1 MERRA
6 ATPDPAHRA
15 QARLSRRWA
24 AGLLLGAALSAVAG
38 AAGAQV
44 FEPRIFAS
52 AEQERRYKVL
62 VNELRCLVCQNQNL
76 ADSNAELAA
85 DLRGLVY
92 EMINKGDSDEQII
105 AFMVDRYG
113 EFVLYRPR
121 MKASTVALWLGPFL
135 LCAGGLWLLARII
148 RRRAVVKSAG
158 QELTD
163 DEKSRLKDL
172 LAGDEADAERG
183 RDA

>member
-6 ATPDPAHRA
+6 ATPDSAHRV
-15 QARLSRRWA
+15 QARLSRSRA
-24 AGLLLGAALSAVAG
+24 AGLVLGAVFLAVAG
-38 AAGAQV
+38 TAVAAV
-44 FEPRIFAS
+44 FEPREFAS
-52 AEQERRYKVL
+52 VEEERRYKVL
-62 VNELRCLVCQNQNL
+62 INELRCLVCQNQNL

-92 EMINKGDSDEQII
+92 EMIKKGDSDEQIV

-113 EFVLYRPR
+113 EFVLYRPP

-135 LCAGGLWLLARII
+135 LCAGGLWLLWGII
-148 RRRAVVKSAG
+148 RRRATLESAT

-172 LAGDEADAERG
+172 LAGDQIDTKRGHDA
-183 RDA
+183 